1 MKRTSLLLSS
11 VAAAV
16 ILSACETTSIS
27 NVGRNPFYRG
37 EIAEAD
43 LLGIPANGSVT
54 DAAIRATLEGA
65 SRRSVRLHP
74 GEHILLIQS
83 GSIQPDGALSRAFE
97 QHVRV
102 SPYSGLP
109 QDSDGQAQAAKRP
122 DPRVLRMA
130 AARAGASKIVCVWG
144 LLESAHD
151 STGFDS
157 ITWLPVVG
165 EFIPGKRTVT
175 RLTLKAM
182 VMDTATGSWKSFST
196 DPITDKRVT
205 AAITEDLQS
214 SRQIEQMKGGAYAQ
228 LARRMTL

>member
-1 MKRTSLLLSS
+1 MKRTTLLSS
-11 VAAAV
+11 VAAVV

-43 LLGIPANGSVT
+43 LLGIPAGGSVT
-54 DAAIRATLEGA
+54 DAAIRATLMGA
-65 SRRSVRLHP
+65 SRSTVRLRK

-83 GSIQPDGALSRAFE
+83 GSIQPDGALSQAFE
-97 QHVRV
+97 HNVTV

-109 QDSDGQAQAAKRP
+109 QAGEHKTHPAERP

-144 LLESAHD
+144 ILESAHD

-182 VMDTATGSWKSFST
+182 VMDTATGSWRSYST
-196 DPITDKRVT
+196 EPIADKRVT
-205 AAITEDLQS
+205 AAVTEDTQS
-214 SRQIEQMKGGAYAQ
+214 SRQIDRMKREAYAQ
-228 LARRMTL
+228 LAQRMMH